1 MPSQSEEKVS
11 LRTWIAVLGSM
22 LGAFMAVLDIQIT
35 NASLRE
41 ITGGIS
47 STSVEASWISTSYLI
62 GEIITIPLTAWLS
75 RVFGLRWY
83 LLANVT
89 LFLVFSGLCGTAGE
103 LTQMVIYRAL
113 QGFTGGVMI
122 PISFTVANTMLPPG
136 KRPLGLALF
145 GITATLGPAVGPY
158 IGGLLTD
165 SFGWQMVFYINFLPG
180 AVMLAAIAYAIEAQ
194 PPNFKLLEQGDWF
207 GIACMAIGLG
217 SLIAFLEEG
226 QNQDWF
232 TSTFIQHCFELA
244 IVFIPLFLIIEMV
257 VKHPVVNLRLLKER
271 NLSLACVVNFILG
284 AGLYGS
290 VFLLPQYLEQ
300 VQQYSARQT
309 GEYMVLIGLPQRLI
323 FPFVPRLMKT
333 VDLRLI
339 VFFGAAIFG
348 GSCFLNTHMSPVFG
362 GPQFQLANVIR
373 AFGQPFTI
381 VPLSAIA
388 TAGLMREQQGD
399 GSALFNIARNLGGSV
414 GTALLN
420 TMITQREQFHNF
432 RIGERVTIYSLQVQ
446 RFLNAQLAQFDR
458 QGGDP
463 VLAMKRAYK
472 ALQSAVQLSSL
483 VMAFSECFL
492 VVGSVLLAGS
502 LIIWFC
508 RKPKP
513 AGGAPAGH

>member
-1 MPSQSEEKVS
+1 MPNQPDEKVT
-11 LRTWIAVLGSM
+11 LRTWIAVFGSM

-103 LTQMVIYRAL
+103 LTQMVLYRAL

-122 PISFTVANTMLPPG
+122 PTAFTVANTMLPPS

-145 GITATLGPAVGPY
+145 GITATMGPAVGPY
-158 IGGLLTD
+158 VGGLLTD
-165 SFGWQMVFYINFLPG
+165 SFGWQMVFYINILPG
-180 AVMLAAIAYAIEAQ
+180 AFMLAAIFYAIDPQ
-194 PPNFKLLEQGDWF
+194 PPKFKLLQQGDWF
-207 GIACMAIGLG
+207 GIAFMAIGLG

-244 IVFIPLFLIIEMV
+244 VVFIPLFLIVEIV
-257 VKHPVVNLRLLKER
+257 GKHPVVNLRLLGER
-271 NLSLACVVNFILG
+271 NLALSCVVNFVIG
-284 AGLYGS
+284 GGLYGS

-309 GEYMVLIGLPQRLI
+309 GEYMVLIGLPQLLI
-323 FPFVPRLMKT
+323 FPFVSRLMKT

-348 GSCFLNTHMSPVFG
+348 GSCFLNTHMSPQFG

-373 AFGQPFTI
+373 ALGQPFTI

-414 GTALLN
+414 GTALLS
-420 TMITQREQFHNF
+420 TMITQREQFHDF
-432 RIGERVTIYSLQVQ
+432 RIGERVTGYRLQVQ
-446 RFLNAQLAQFDR
+446 NFLNSQAAHYDQ

-472 ALQSAVQLSSL
+472 ALQSTVQLSSF

-502 LIIWFC
+502 LVIWFC
-508 RKPKP
+508 KK
-513 AGGAPAGH
+513 AKAGAPAGH

>member
-1 MPSQSEEKVS
+1 
-11 LRTWIAVLGSM
+11 
-22 LGAFMAVLDIQIT
+22 
-35 NASLRE
+35 
-41 ITGGIS
+41 
-47 STSVEASWISTSYLI
+47 
-62 GEIITIPLTAWLS
+62 
-75 RVFGLRWY
+75 
-83 LLANVT
+83 
-89 LFLVFSGLCGTAGE
+89 
-103 LTQMVIYRAL
+103 
-113 QGFTGGVMI
+113 MI
-122 PISFTVANTMLPPG
+122 PISFTVANTMLPPS

-244 IVFIPLFLIIEMV
+244 VVFIPLFLIIEML

-309 GEYMVLIGLPQRLI
+309 GEYMVLIGLPQLLI

-420 TMITQREQFHNF
+420 TMITQREQFHDF

-463 VLAMKRAYK
+463 VLAIKRSYR
-472 ALQSAVQLSSL
+472 ALQSAVQLSSF